1 VVEQSPDEVDDRGL
15 GDADRGG
22 GVAAD
27 GGADDGEDARADD
40 NANSEGGE
48 RNRAEGFFEGVL
60 GTLGVG
66 DELVDALSSEDLAG
80 QGSFSDGWIY
90 WIVTIVSGNPGKR
103 AKTERKD
110 REEETRGAAKEN
122 GPQGAGSASVGVG
135 WKLALGLAAAGF
147 LDLGLVFAASS
158 SAGSLGWGG
167 FAGGALDLLALD
179 FVGNCGGVC
188 HDVFSL

>member
-1 VVEQSPDEVDDRGL
+1 MEQAPDEVDDWGL
-15 GDADRGG
+15 GDTDRCGG
-22 GVAAD
+22 IAAD
-27 GGADDGEDARADD
+27 GGADYGEDARADD
-40 NANSEGGE
+40 DADAEGGE
-48 RNRAEGFFEGVL
+48 RNRPKGFFEGVF

-90 WIVTIVSGNPGKR
+90 WIVTIVSGNPIKR

-110 REEETRGAAKEN
+110 RAGETRGAAKEN
-122 GPQGAGSASVGVG
+122 GPRGAGSASVGVG
-135 WKLALGLAAAGF
+135 GKLALGLTAAGF

-167 FAGGALDLLALD
+167 FAGGALDFLTLD
-179 FVGNCGGVC
+179 LVGDCGGVC
-188 HDVFSL
+188 HNVFSL